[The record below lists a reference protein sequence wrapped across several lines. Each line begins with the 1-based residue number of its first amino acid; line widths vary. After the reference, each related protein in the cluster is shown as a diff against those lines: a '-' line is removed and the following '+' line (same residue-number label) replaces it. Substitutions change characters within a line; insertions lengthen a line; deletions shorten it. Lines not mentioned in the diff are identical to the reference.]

1 MAAADLDAL
10 PVQKVAQHP
19 APRERIFQMQLVDAA
34 HQREVLGGHRLGLVI
49 DAAAADVQDL
59 GLADDRK
66 VVGAVDHR
74 FALSMPALMSA
85 PSKKSFSN
93 ASWPILACSALRST
107 VGSSGRGSRPN
118 TSAALASSWFF
129 QSVIW
134 LGCTSCCCASS
145 AS

>member
-1 MAAADLDAL
+1 MAAADPDAL

-59 GLADDRK
+59 GLADDGK
-66 VVGAVDHR
+66 VVAAVDHR

-85 PSKKSFSN
+85 PSKKSFSS
-93 ASWPILACSALRST
+93 ASSPILASSTFKSPGGAPLVASAPKT
-107 VGSSGRGSRPN
+107 PAAPSSN
-118 TSAALASSWFF
+118 CAF
-129 QSVIW
+129 QAVI
-134 LGCTSCCCASS
+134 
-145 AS
+145 

>member
-1 MAAADLDAL
+1 MRFISVPTWRRPNSTPSPFRKAPNN
-10 PVQKVAQHP
+10 PV
-19 APRERIFQMQLVDAA
+19 PRERIFQMQLVDAA

-85 PSKKSFSN
+85 PSKKSFSS
-93 ASWPILACSALRST
+93 ASSPILA
-107 VGSSGRGSRPN
+107 
-118 TSAALASSWFF
+118 
-129 QSVIW
+129 
-134 LGCTSCCCASS
+134 
-145 AS
+145 